1 MIPQKGVWQVIGD
14 RKKDILDILKRT
26 WIADGLSDV
35 EMEHMLDAD
44 YVRLVRYP
52 KGSIIFDEDTKPDR
66 LLMLVNGRVTI
77 QKDTFLGRRIFLGE
91 VNMPGDLFGEVY
103 LFLSRGSYD
112 MYTEAAAD
120 TELLE
125 ISMRIFDVED
135 REEAI
140 RLQRNLLRIL
150 SAKAFALHNKVK
162 VLASGT
168 LREKIARML
177 FQLPHTG
184 STIMLPE
191 NREATAAYLAVSR
204 PSLSRELGQMQQ
216 DGLIKVDGRKIVIS
230 DPERIEQYL

>member
-1 MIPQKGVWQVIGD
+1 MIGD

-26 WIADGLSDV
+26 WIADGLSDA

-103 LFLSRGSYD
+103 MFLSRGSYD

-125 ISMRIFDVED
+125 ISMKIFDVED

-150 SAKAFALHNKVK
+150 SAKALSKEQPHRALY
-162 VLASGT
+162 S
-168 LREKIARML
+168 
-177 FQLPHTG
+177 P
-184 STIMLPE
+184 
-191 NREATAAYLAVSR
+191 
-204 PSLSRELGQMQQ
+204 
-216 DGLIKVDGRKIVIS
+216 
-230 DPERIEQYL
+230 